1 LNAMPSDMFVRF
13 VEDGLRSHAAEKAI
27 PDASL
32 LAKAYAAMKRSA
44 QARAALAAELERLNA
59 DPVET
64 PTNLA
69 DEVRRRLADN
79 PVATWDDAV
88 RTIGEKDD

>member
-1 LNAMPSDMFVRF
+1 M
-13 VEDGLRSHAAEKAI
+13 
-27 PDASL
+27 
-32 LAKAYAAMKRSA
+32 AYFSA
-44 QARAALAAELERLNA
+44 PIDT

-79 PVATWDDAV
+79 PVARWDDAV
-88 RTIGEKDD
+88 RTIAEEDD

>member
-1 LNAMPSDMFVRF
+1 MNAMPSDMFIRF
-13 VEDGLRSHAAEKAI
+13 VEDGLRTHGVEKAI

-32 LAKAYAAMKRSA
+32 LAKAYAAMRRSA
-44 QARAALAAELERLNA
+44 HTCAALAAELERLNA

-88 RTIGEKDD
+88 RTIAEEDD